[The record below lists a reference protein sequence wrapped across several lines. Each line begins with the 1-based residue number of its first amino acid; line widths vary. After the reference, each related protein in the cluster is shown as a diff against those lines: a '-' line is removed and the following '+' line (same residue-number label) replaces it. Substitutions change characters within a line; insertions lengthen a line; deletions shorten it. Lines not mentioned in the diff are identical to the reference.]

1 MTNVVGSEAMK
12 MTVTSALV
20 LALLQGLQL
29 VSKPQTD
36 SPTEAVSVST
46 ANGDHVVL
54 ELHVDDRAARDV
66 AAVGAL
72 AVKVDGQES
81 QFILMTPGTGRTT
94 YDALIGPLTAGVH
107 RITLER
113 STLWPWPDG
122 LGVASVPPRVVT
134 AGSSDSIVLAHTPT
148 MGVRADTIG
157 TASDTPL
164 VLYVED
170 DRRDGRGWIRYS
182 VIISHEDGG
191 TPAPALMARWGRTT
205 DIELIYEVEMDG
217 TRLVQDRFQGPDHEV
232 RAFAGPREGQHP
244 VLLIATLNNMFIDRG
259 KSLASMRP
267 VPQIVNLD
275 RRTRESVMDD
285 NPWIYPLMA
294 RELVAEKRIGTQIE
308 DPREFLYVEAG
319 LNLDNAAASV
329 KVGSDADGW
338 KDSTRG
344 RSDLAVNRNGW
355 VRIAVHAPSRAAS
368 LKWECRALAS
378 APAGAVPR
386 CGIEWGR
393 VFRLGQNYLPGENV
407 ISPGK
412 VQLGIGLS
420 DAVPLRDQ

>member
-1 MTNVVGSEAMK
+1 
-12 MTVTSALV
+12 MTVIGTLLLV
-20 LALLQGLQL
+20 MWQGPQPG
-29 VSKPQTD
+29 SKPQTTAL
-36 SPTEAVSVST
+36 PEPVSVST
-46 ANGDHVVL
+46 AADDHVVL
-54 ELHVDDRAARDV
+54 ELQADDRAARDV

-72 AVKVDGQES
+72 VVKVDGEERQL
-81 QFILMTPGTGRTT
+81 ILLTPGTGRTS
-94 YDALIGPLTAGVH
+94 YDALLGPLPPGVH

-113 STLWPWPDG
+113 SALWTWPEG
-122 LGVASVPPRVVT
+122 LRIASVSSRVVP
-134 AGSSDSIVLAHTPT
+134 AAAADSVVLAQTPT
-148 MGVRADTIG
+148 LGIRADTIG
-157 TASDTPL
+157 TASDIPL

-170 DRRDGRGWIRYS
+170 DRREGRGWIRYS
-182 VIISHEDGG
+182 VIISNEDGG
-191 TPAPALMARWGRTT
+191 TATPALMARWGRTT

-217 TRLVQDRFQGPDHEV
+217 QRLVRDRFQGPDHEV
-232 RAFAGPREGQHP
+232 RAFAGPREGRHP

-259 KSLASMRP
+259 KSLATVRP
-267 VPQIVNLD
+267 VPRLVNLD

-319 LNLDNAAASV
+319 LDLSNAAASV

-344 RSDLAVNRNGW
+344 RADLAVNRNGW
-355 VRIAVHAPSRAAS
+355 VRIAVHAPARAAS
-368 LKWECRALAS
+368 LKWECRALTGT
-378 APAGAVPR
+378 PAGVVPR

-393 VFRLGQNYLPGENV
+393 VFRLGQDYLPGENL

-412 VQLGIGLS
+412 VQFGVGLS
-420 DAVPLRDQ
+420 DAVPLRER

>member
-1 MTNVVGSEAMK
+1 MRL
-12 MTVTSALV
+12 TVIW
-20 LALLQGLQL
+20 ALLLAMWQGPQPG
-29 VSKPQTD
+29 SKP
-36 SPTEAVSVST
+36 PTTALSEPVSVST
-46 ANGDHVVL
+46 AADDHVVL
-54 ELHVDDRAARDV
+54 ELQADDRAARDV

-72 AVKVDGQES
+72 VVKVDGEERQL
-81 QFILMTPGTGRTT
+81 ILLTPGTGRTS
-94 YDALIGPLTAGVH
+94 YDALLGPLTAGFH

-113 STLWPWPDG
+113 STLWAWPEG
-122 LGVASVPPRVVT
+122 LRIASASSRVVP
-134 AGSSDSIVLAHTPT
+134 AAAADSVVFAQTPT
-148 MGVRADTIG
+148 LGIRADTIG
-157 TASDTPL
+157 TASDIPL

-170 DRRDGRGWIRYS
+170 DRREGRGWIRYS
-182 VIISHEDGG
+182 VIISNEDGG
-191 TPAPALMARWGRTT
+191 TATPALMARWGRTT

-217 TRLVQDRFQGPDHEV
+217 LRLVRDRFQGPDHEV
-232 RAFAGPREGQHP
+232 RAFAGPREGRHP

-259 KSLASMRP
+259 KSLATVRP
-267 VPQIVNLD
+267 VPRLVNLD

-319 LNLDNAAASV
+319 LDLANAAASV

-344 RSDLAVNRNGW
+344 RADLAVNRNGW
-355 VRIAVHAPSRAAS
+355 VRIAVHAPARAAS
-368 LKWECRALAS
+368 LKWECRALAGT
-378 APAGAVPR
+378 PAGVVPR

-393 VFRLGQNYLPGENV
+393 VFRLGQDYLPGENL

-412 VQLGIGLS
+412 AQFGVGLS
-420 DAVPLRDQ
+420 DAVPLRDR

>member
-1 MTNVVGSEAMK
+1 MRMR
-12 MTVTSALV
+12 VTTALV
-20 LALLQGLQL
+20 LALWQGLQSG
-29 VSKPQTD
+29 SKPQLTVPTD
-36 SPTEAVSVST
+36 AVSVTTS
-46 ANGDHVVL
+46 AGDHAVL
-54 ELHVDDRAARDV
+54 ELQVDDRAARDI

-72 AVKVDGQES
+72 LVKVDGEEKQS
-81 QFILMTPGTGRTT
+81 ILMTPGTGRTT
-94 YDALIGPLTAGVH
+94 YDALIGPLPAGAH

-113 STLWPWPDG
+113 STLWTWPEG
-122 LGVASVPPRVVT
+122 LQVARVLPRVVT
-134 AGSSDSIVLAHTPT
+134 AGSPDSIVLAHTPT
-148 MGVRADTIG
+148 LGIRADTIG

-182 VIISHEDGG
+182 VVISHEDGG

-232 RAFAGPREGQHP
+232 RAFAGPLEGQHP
-244 VLLIATLNNMFIDRG
+244 ALLIATLNNMFIDRG
-259 KSLASMRP
+259 KSLANVRP
-267 VPQIVNLD
+267 VPRIVSLD

-319 LNLDNAAASV
+319 LTLENAAASV

-344 RSDLAVNRNGW
+344 RADLAVNRNGW
-355 VRIAVHAPSRAAS
+355 VRIAVHASSRAAS
-368 LKWECRALAS
+368 LKWECQA
-378 APAGAVPR
+378 APGIRAGAVPR
-386 CGIEWGR
+386 CAIEWGR
-393 VFRLGQNYLPGENV
+393 VFRLGRDYLPGENV

-412 VQLGIGLS
+412 IQFGVGLS
-420 DAVPLRDQ
+420 DAVPLRDR